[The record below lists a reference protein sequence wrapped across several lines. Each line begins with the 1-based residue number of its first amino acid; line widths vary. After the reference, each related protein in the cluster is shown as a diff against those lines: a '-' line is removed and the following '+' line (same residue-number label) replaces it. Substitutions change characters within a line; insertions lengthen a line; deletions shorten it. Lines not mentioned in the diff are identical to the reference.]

1 MSNKKMYTLTA
12 ILITSLLITSCSTV
26 PLTGRR
32 QLDLIPSSTMLS
44 MSFQQYD
51 QFLSSNQV
59 SSNQAQTQMVQN
71 VGRRIQKAVEQYMT
85 DNGLSSRLR
94 DYKWEFNL
102 VDSPEVNAW
111 AMPGGKVVVYSGIL
125 PIAKDE
131 SGLAVIMGHEIAHA
145 IAKHGDERMSRGLLT
160 QLGTSALSAALQNRP
175 AETQRLW
182 MGAFGAGAQYGVML
196 PHSRLQESEADRL
209 GLIYMAMAGYDPQNA
224 VSFWQRMDV
233 ASGGGKVPEFLST
246 HPSGQT
252 RIKRIKQLLPEAFR
266 YYRQ

>member
-1 MSNKKMYTLTA
+1 MAYKRMHILLG
-12 ILITSLLITSCSTV
+12 ILIASFLLTSCSTV

-32 QLDLIPSSTMLS
+32 QLDLIPSSTMLA

-51 QFLSSNQV
+51 QFLNNNQV
-59 SSNQAQTQMVQN
+59 STNQAQTQMVKN
-71 VGRRIQKAVEQYMT
+71 VGLRIQRAVEQHMAE
-85 DNGLSSRLR
+85 NGLSSRLD

-160 QLGTSALSAALQNRP
+160 QLGTSALSAAIQDRP

-224 VSFWQRMDV
+224 VSFWQRMQA
-233 ASGGGKVPEFLST
+233 ASGGAKVPEFLST

-252 RIKRIKQLLPEAFR
+252 RIKRIKQLLPEAYG
-266 YYRQ
+266 YYRK